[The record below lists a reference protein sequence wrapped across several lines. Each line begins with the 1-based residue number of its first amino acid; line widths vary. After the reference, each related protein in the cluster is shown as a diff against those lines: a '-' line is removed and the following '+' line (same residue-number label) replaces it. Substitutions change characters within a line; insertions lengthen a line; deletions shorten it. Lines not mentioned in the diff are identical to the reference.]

1 MKTSISAVAPR
12 NRKPLFVPGL
22 KQGIAR
28 NDSAPGMVEVKAA
41 LDGIQRT
48 FAAFKEQNDRELAEL
63 KKGAADVVTKETTDR
78 INAELT
84 ELDKQ
89 LRELNTQM
97 QVAAALRSTS
107 KDGVS
112 PEEAEYANKF
122 REWLA
127 SGERSNAIGAELHPL
142 AVKAAMTTQ
151 SKPDGGYL
159 VPTQVETAITRVLEL
174 RSAMRG
180 LASVMSIGTDSY
192 TKLYNLGGAT
202 SGWVGEKETRPT
214 TSGVKLSE
222 REFDTHEL
230 YAMPAATQKLLDD
243 SRLDIASWLAGEV
256 NIKFAADE
264 GDAFVNG
271 TGIKKPKGFL
281 AQTKVANGSWAW
293 GKLGYKVSGVAAALS
308 DASHNGADALID
320 LIHSLRPGYRTNGRF
335 LMNDLTIATVR
346 KLKNEDGDYLWQPS
360 IQVGEPSVLLG
371 YPVIP
376 DDYMPDIGAD
386 KFPIAFADW
395 KRGYLIVDRIGT
407 RILQDPYSQKPY
419 VLFYITKR
427 VGGDVDDYEAIK
439 LLKIGTS

>member
-1 MKTSISAVAPR
+1 MNKLTKTVAPR

-22 KQGIAR
+22 TSGIAR
-28 NDSAPGMVEVKAA
+28 NESAPGMSEVKAA
-41 LDGIQRT
+41 LDGIQKT
-48 FAAFKEQNDRELAEL
+48 FQAFKDQNDKELAEL
-63 KKGAADVVTKETTDR
+63 KKGTADVVTKETTDR

-89 LRELNTQM
+89 LREMNTQM
-97 QVAAALRSTS
+97 QVAAALAGVS
-107 KDGVS
+107 KDGVH
-112 PEEAEYANKF
+112 PEQAEYSNKF
-122 REWLA
+122 DEWFR
-127 SGERSNAIGAELHPL
+127 SRGNEERVGAELHPL

-180 LASVMSIGTDSY
+180 LASVISIGTDSY
-192 TKLYNLGGAT
+192 TKLYNLGGAS
-202 SGWVGEKETRPT
+202 SGWVGEKESRPT

-243 SRLDIASWLAGEV
+243 ARLDIASWLAGEV

-264 GDAFVNG
+264 GEAFVHG
-271 TGIKKPKGFL
+271 SGVKKPKGFL
-281 AQTKVANGSWAW
+281 AQSKVANNNWAW
-293 GKLGYKVSGVAAALS
+293 GKLGFRVSGVAAALT
-308 DASHNGADALID
+308 DANNNGVDALID
-320 LIHSLRPGYRTNGRF
+320 LVHSLRPGYRTNGQF
-335 LMNDLTIATVR
+335 VMNDLTISVIR
-346 KLKNEDGDYLWQPS
+346 KFKDDDGNYLWQPS
-360 IQVGEPSVLLG
+360 IQNGVPSQLLG
-371 YPVIP
+371 YSVIP
-376 DDYMPDIGAD
+376 DDNMPDIGAGE
-386 KFPIAFADW
+386 FPIAFADW

-419 VLFYITKR
+419 VLFYVTKR

-439 LLKIGTS
+439 LLKVGTS

>member
-1 MKTSISAVAPR
+1 MKHISPAVR
-12 NRKPLFVPGL
+12 SGRKPLIVPGL
-22 KQGIAR
+22 ERGIAR
-28 NDSAPGMVEVKAA
+28 NDTAPGMAEVKAA
-41 LDGIQRT
+41 LEGINRT
-48 FAAFKEQNDRELAEL
+48 FQAFKDQNDKELAEL
-63 KKGAADVVTKETTDR
+63 KKGAADVVTKETTDK
-78 INAELT
+78 INTELT

-89 LRELNTQM
+89 LREINTQL

-107 KDGVS
+107 REGAT
-112 PEEAEYANKF
+112 PEESEYANKF

-127 SGERSNAIGAELHPL
+127 SGEQHNAVGAELHPL

-180 LASVMSIGTDSY
+180 LASVISIGTDSY

-202 SGWVGEKETRPT
+202 SGWVGEKEARPT
-214 TSGVKLSE
+214 TSGVRLSE

-230 YAMPAATQKLLDD
+230 YAMPAATAKLLDD

-264 GDAFVNG
+264 GEAFVNG
-271 TGIKKPKGFL
+271 SGVKKPKGFL
-281 AQTKVANGSWAW
+281 AQSKVANNNWAW
-293 GKLGYKVSGVAAALS
+293 GKLGFKVSGVAAALS
-308 DASHNGADALID
+308 DASNNGSDALID

-335 LMNDLTIATVR
+335 LMNDLTIASIR
-346 KLKNEDGDYLWQPS
+346 KLKNDDGDYLWQPS